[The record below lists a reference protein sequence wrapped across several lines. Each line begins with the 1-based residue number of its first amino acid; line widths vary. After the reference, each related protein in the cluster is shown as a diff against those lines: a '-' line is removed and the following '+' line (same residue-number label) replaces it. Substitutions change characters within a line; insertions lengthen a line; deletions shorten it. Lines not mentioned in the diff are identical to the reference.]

1 MKLEKILGWIDGLL
15 DCGKFDDVSN
25 NGLQIARDG
34 DDVTK
39 VAFAVDGSA
48 KSVKAASEAGAE
60 LLVVH
65 HGISWGGGIRRLTG
79 GEYNVVKAAMDANV
93 ALAGF
98 HLPLDANKQVGNNW
112 ELARSFRLKNIK
124 PAFSY
129 HGNVI
134 GVTGELTDKRAFVQS
149 LSNLLNSRPATQLSS
164 SSCPTLAQLPPN
176 SRIGVC
182 SGGAGEFAAEAKT
195 LGCDLYVT
203 GEASW
208 GDVIAAENIG
218 MAMICA
224 GHYETETFG
233 VKALMKAMKKAL
245 KVSTVFVSLLFCLA
259 FSGSVWGAESVG
271 EAESFPLQNKDVENS
286 SFSRGRDSSA
296 PMNDSS
302 APMEEEDLTSA
313 YLGLSGSLLLPQGGS
328 RLSRLGGAAFRA
340 GYYFNDWFALEGE
353 ASWLENRAGLAARGV
368 VHWKGWDEWD
378 MLFGFSRWDPF
389 FTLGVQ
395 GWLPDGQVG
404 PAAGIGLLYY
414 LDDNWALRAS
424 AEATLG
430 LDSRTEMIYSLA
442 VGVQYGW

>member
-1 MKLEKILGWIDGLL
+1 MKLKKILDWCDALL
-15 DCGKFDDVSN
+15 ECGKFDDVSN
-25 NGLQIARDG
+25 NGLQIAREG
-34 DDVTK
+34 DDIRK

-48 KSVKAASEAGAE
+48 KSVKAASEAGAQ
-60 LLVVH
+60 LLIVH
-65 HGISWGGGIRRLTG
+65 HGISWGGGIRRITG

-98 HLPLDANKQVGNNW
+98 HLPLDANRRVGNNW
-112 ELARSFRLKNIK
+112 ELARYFKLKNIR

-134 GVTGELTDKRAFVQS
+134 GVTGVNKHGRK
-149 LSNLLNSRPATQLSS
+149 
-164 SSCPTLAQLPPN
+164 
-176 SRIGVC
+176 IGIC
-182 SGGAGEFAAEAKT
+182 SGGAGEHAAEAKE
-195 LGCDLYVT
+195 LGCDLYIT

-218 MAMICA
+218 MEMICA

-233 VKALMKAMKKAL
+233 VKALMKAMRKAL
-245 KVSTVFVSLLFCLA
+245 KISTVFVSLLFALT
-259 FSGSVWGAESVG
+259 VNAED
-271 EAESFPLQNKDVENS
+271 EA
-286 SFSRGRDSSA
+286 
-296 PMNDSS
+296 
-302 APMEEEDLTSA
+302 EDLTSF
-313 YLGLSGSLLLPQGGS
+313 YLGASGALVLPQGGS
-328 RLSRLGGAAFRA
+328 RMSHLGGAAFRA

-353 ASWLENRAGLAARGV
+353 ASWMENRAGLAARGV

-389 FTLGVQ
+389 FTIGAC

-404 PAAGIGLLYY
+404 PATGVGFLYY

-442 VGVQYGW
+442 LGVQYSW